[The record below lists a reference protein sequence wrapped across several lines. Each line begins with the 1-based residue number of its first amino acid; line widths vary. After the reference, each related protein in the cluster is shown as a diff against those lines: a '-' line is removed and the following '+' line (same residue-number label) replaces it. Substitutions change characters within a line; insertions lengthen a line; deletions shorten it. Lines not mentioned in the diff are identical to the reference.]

1 MMSATIVQLVQGSLA
16 WQVHRQKYRNAS
28 ETAAV
33 MGGLAVA
40 DAVCAVGHSHW
51 ACAAGSDGSHGT
63 GNGAGAAG
71 AVGV

>member
-33 MGGLAVA
+33 MGVSPWQTPYAL
-40 DAVCAVGHSHW
+40 W
-51 ACAAGSDGSHGT
+51 AIRTGRAQQEVTAA
-63 GNGAGAAG
+63 
-71 AVGV
+71 